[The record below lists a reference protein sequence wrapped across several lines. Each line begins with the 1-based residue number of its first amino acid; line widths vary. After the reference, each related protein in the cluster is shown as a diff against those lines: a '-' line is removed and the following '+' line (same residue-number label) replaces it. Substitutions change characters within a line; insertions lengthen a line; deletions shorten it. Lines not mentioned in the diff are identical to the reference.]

1 MEIHK
6 PRETE
11 KGISERGNN
20 NTRLGRVLHE
30 TAGREKGRRKGRNRN
45 EEEADGA
52 RESRN
57 QSRRGRET
65 NKEAEKEKGKE
76 GRSAEG
82 IVERM
87 IELMNGVW
95 RGERF
100 PIEWREGVIP
110 PIYKKGEKSK
120 TENYRGI
127 TVLNTGYNK
136 FYLSILKEEIEEKEV
151 VLESH
156 ARKFGAWRLR
166 TT

>member
-1 MEIHK
+1 VSEEITIEDWEECFMK
-6 PRETE
+6 LLEGRKEEGKAETE
-11 KGISERGNN
+11 MKKKQTAPEKAEI
-20 NTRLGRVLHE
+20 RV
-30 TAGREKGRRKGRNRN
+30 
-45 EEEADGA
+45 EE
-52 RESRN
+52 
-57 QSRRGRET
+57 
-65 NKEAEKEKGKE
+65 EAEKEKGKE

-100 PIEWREGVIP
+100 PIEWREAVIP
-110 PIYKKGEKSK
+110 PIYKKGEKNK

-127 TVLNTGYNK
+127 TVLNTGYK

-151 VLESH
+151 VPESH

>member
-1 MEIHK
+1 VEIHK
-6 PRETE
+6 PREKE

-20 NTRLGRVLHE
+20 NARLGRVLLE

-87 IELMNGVW
+87 IELMDGVW

-100 PIEWREGVIP
+100 PIDWREGVIS
-110 PIYKKGEKSK
+110 PIYKKGEKNK

-127 TVLNTGYNK
+127 TVLNTGYK
-136 FYLSILKEEIEEKEV
+136 FYLSILKEAIEEKEV
-151 VLESH
+151 VPESH